1 MDQLP
6 LFQQTQIPYTVMQV
20 NSHLRDL
27 MESDEILQDL
37 WVKGEISNLSRPKS
51 GHLYFTIKDSNA
63 ALRCVMWRNNVL
75 RLIYQ
80 PQDGDQIEVH
90 GNVSVYEVGGQYQL
104 YADQIRPAGQGS
116 LFQEFQKLKEK
127 LEKEGLFDP
136 ERKRPIPVSPK
147 VIGLV
152 TSPSGAALRDMLNTI
167 RRRYPMTKVV
177 LSPTVVQGEAAPGE
191 IVEAINRLNVFTKPD
206 VILLARGGGSIEDLW
221 AFNDENVARAIIS
234 SKAPVICGVGHET
247 DFTIADF
254 VADLRAP
261 TPTAAAE
268 LATPDKDE
276 IQTNLFELQ
285 ENLSR
290 WIIDMIQETRWGWK
304 EMSNRLLRRS
314 PKNRLLSDRQRIDEI
329 MGRATLILGHRVNLQ
344 QAKLGG
350 LTQQLTALSP
360 KNILQRGFAVLTKMD
375 GSLVNSVSQVKS
387 GDEIS
392 VQVSDGQF
400 ETEVKEK

>member
-191 IVEAINRLNVFTKPD
+191 IVEAINRLNEFTKPD

-221 AFNDENVARAIIS
+221 AFNDENVARATIFSNS
-234 SKAPVICGVGHET
+234 S
-247 DFTIADF
+247 
-254 VADLRAP
+254 
-261 TPTAAAE
+261 
-268 LATPDKDE
+268 
-276 IQTNLFELQ
+276 
-285 ENLSR
+285 
-290 WIIDMIQETRWGWK
+290 
-304 EMSNRLLRRS
+304 
-314 PKNRLLSDRQRIDEI
+314 
-329 MGRATLILGHRVNLQ
+329 
-344 QAKLGG
+344 
-350 LTQQLTALSP
+350 
-360 KNILQRGFAVLTKMD
+360 
-375 GSLVNSVSQVKS
+375 
-387 GDEIS
+387 
-392 VQVSDGQF
+392 
-400 ETEVKEK
+400 